1 MILLPAI
8 DIRDGRCV
16 RLVQGDYAKETVY
29 DEEPVAV
36 AKRYEAEGAEW
47 LHVVDLDAAL
57 KGEPRNRAV
66 VDEVI
71 RSVGIPV
78 QTSGGIRSADA
89 IAWARAAGAARVVL
103 GTQALLD
110 PPFVER
116 AVANAGDMIAVGLD
130 VRGKRLQARGW
141 TEDAGDLNETLSRLD
156 AAGVKRYVVTD
167 VAKDGM
173 LQGPNVDL
181 LRAVMME
188 TSARVV
194 ASGGVSSLD
203 DLRDLAAIGVEA
215 CIIGKALYAGAFSLP
230 EALHVSREG
239 SDNGGR

>member
-29 DEEPVAV
+29 DEEPVSV

-66 VDEVI
+66 VEEVI
-71 RSVGIPV
+71 KSVGIPV
-78 QTSGGIRSADA
+78 QCSGGIRSADA

-110 PPFVER
+110 PAFVEQ
-116 AVANAGDMIAVGLD
+116 AVADGREMIAVGLD
-130 VRGKRLQARGW
+130 VRGTRLQARGW
-141 TEDAGDLNETLSRLD
+141 TEDAGDLNETLARLD
-156 AAGVKRYVVTD
+156 AAGVARYVVTD

-173 LQGPNVDL
+173 LQGPNLDL
-181 LRAVMME
+181 LKTVMSE
-188 TSARVV
+188 TSAAVV
-194 ASGGVSSLD
+194 ASGGVSSLK
-203 DLRDLAAIGVEA
+203 DLSDLAATGVEA
-215 CIIGKALYAGAFSLP
+215 CIIGKALYAGAFTVQ
-230 EALHVSREG
+230 EALSAVG
-239 SDNGGR
+239 L

>member
-29 DEEPVAV
+29 DEEPVSV

-66 VDEVI
+66 VEEVI
-71 RSVGIPV
+71 KSVGIPV
-78 QTSGGIRSADA
+78 QCSGGIRSADA

-110 PPFVER
+110 PAFVEQ
-116 AVANAGDMIAVGLD
+116 AVADGREMIAVGLD
-130 VRGKRLQARGW
+130 VRGTRLQARGW
-141 TEDAGDLNETLSRLD
+141 TEDAGDLNETLARLD
-156 AAGVKRYVVTD
+156 AAGVARYVVTD

-173 LQGPNVDL
+173 LQGPNLDL
-181 LRAVMME
+181 LKTVMSE
-188 TSARVV
+188 TSAAVV
-194 ASGGVSSLD
+194 ASGGVSSLK
-203 DLRDLAAIGVEA
+203 DLSDLAATGVEA
-215 CIIGKALYAGAFSLP
+215 CIIGKALYAGAFTVQ
-230 EALHVSREG
+230 EALSAV
-239 SDNGGR
+239 GR